1 MLRIVVS
8 TVALV
13 FGASLAGPLTSP
25 ASAQSAADLVKQAVA
40 AQGGADALKKLQTIS
55 IKGEAKFWE
64 PGQSFKP
71 GGEPRFLGDA
81 TYAAT
86 ADFANRTTRI
96 DWDRDQKYPA
106 PEKMKYTETSPR
118 ASATSP
124 TTRAASR
131 CPAFASR
138 RRPARSCAVRR
149 R

>member
-1 MLRIVVS
+1 MLRLLVP

-13 FGASLAGPLTSP
+13 LGATLTAP

-81 TYAAT
+81 NYTAT
-86 ADFANRTTRI
+86 GDFANHTVRI
-96 DWDRDQKYPA
+96 DWDRDQK
-106 PEKMKYTETSPR
+106 
-118 ASATSP
+118 
-124 TTRAASR
+124 
-131 CPAFASR
+131 
-138 RRPARSCAVRR
+138 
-149 R
+149 